1 MTEPNLVE
9 ALGKGLRVMGYLC
22 MSFTIIYLY
31 VHMELWSV
39 VGRKVKGIL
48 RRKNI
53 NEQSSFCPISTSV
66 FAGLSPALGPGGRH
80 QLQLLTATFLTTTH
94 ALMSTTLWLQ
104 THFNRCGR
112 YIQQKPLLLWC
123 GCMLMIWWGLLKTWA
138 QSIILFFSGS
148 PCRFW
153 NFIYFVSRM

>member
-1 MTEPNLVE
+1 
-9 ALGKGLRVMGYLC
+9 MGYLC
-22 MSFTIIYLY
+22 LSFTIIYLY

-104 THFNRCGR
+104 THFNRCGIFNKNR
-112 YIQQKPLLLWC
+112 CCC
-123 GCMLMIWWGLLKTWA
+123 GVDVDDMMRTTEDLSSEHYSL
-138 QSIILFFSGS
+138 FSGS

-153 NFIYFVSRM
+153 NFIYFVSRAYVRIQPATIY

>member
-1 MTEPNLVE
+1 MEY
-9 ALGKGLRVMGYLC
+9 ALMQQP
-22 MSFTIIYLY
+22 S
-31 VHMELWSV
+31 HMELWSV

-104 THFNRCGR
+104 TQFNRCGIFNKNR
-112 YIQQKPLLLWC
+112 CCC
-123 GCMLMIWWGLLKTWA
+123 GVDVCWWYDEDYWRLELRALFSFFLGHLVDFETLF
-138 QSIILFFSGS
+138 ILFPVCENST
-148 PCRFW
+148 C
-153 NFIYFVSRM
+153 NNLFIYFTIKAKP